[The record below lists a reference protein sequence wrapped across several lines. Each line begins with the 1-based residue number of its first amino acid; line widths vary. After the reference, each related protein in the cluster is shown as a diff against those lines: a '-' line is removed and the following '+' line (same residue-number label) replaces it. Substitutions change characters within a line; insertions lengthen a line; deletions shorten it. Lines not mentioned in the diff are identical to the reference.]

1 MGAVARSWGEMAA
14 ESLGGVLWRRRLR
27 SPGIG
32 TRWRQR
38 ALRAFCGGGGCV
50 VRSWGEVATESLG
63 NGREPWERSVGKGEG
78 VVARSWGEVAAK
90 SLGDVLCGRG
100 LRSPGVG
107 GEVAADGLGNV
118 RWGRRLRSQG
128 VAASWAT
135 APRGQMGRRLTCS
148 V

>member
-1 MGAVARSWGEMAA
+1 M
-14 ESLGGVLWRRRLR
+14 
-27 SPGIG
+27 
-32 TRWRQR
+32 
-38 ALRAFCGGGGCV
+38 
-50 VRSWGEVATESLG
+50 ATESLG
-63 NGREPWERSVGKGEG
+63 NGREPWERSVCKGEG
-78 VVARSWGEVAAK
+78 VVARSWGGVAAE
-90 SLGDVLCGRG
+90 SLWDVLCGRG

>member
-1 MGAVARSWGEMAA
+1 M
-14 ESLGGVLWRRRLR
+14 
-27 SPGIG
+27 
-32 TRWRQR
+32 
-38 ALRAFCGGGGCV
+38 
-50 VRSWGEVATESLG
+50 ATESLG
-63 NGREPWERSVGKGEG
+63 NGREPWERSVGKGED
-78 VVARSWGEVAAK
+78 VVARSWGEVAAE

-100 LRSPGVG
+100 LRSPGIG